1 MEGVIIVNR
10 ATTVP
15 IGVKVQEHNKTV
27 AILVPC
33 YNEEITIAKVIDDF
47 QAVLPSAQ
55 IYVFDN
61 DSGDRTAEIAREHG
75 AKVIREKRR
84 GKGYVVRSMFQKV
97 SADVYIMVDGDDTYP
112 AEQVSTMLEMV
123 EHDEADMVVG
133 SRLQTYAD
141 QAFRP
146 LHVLGNNLVRRL
158 VNRIFGTNLTDIMS
172 GLRVMNRDL
181 VHGIVIQST
190 GFEVETEMTI
200 QSLNRGFV
208 IKEHTIPYRERPAGS
223 FSKLN
228 TFQDGLRVLKTI
240 LVISR
245 DYRPLAFFSLIS
257 LLFLLTGL
265 AGGSVVVHEF
275 VKTRFIT
282 HVPLAIL
289 SVGLTISSLVMFA
302 IGLILDSIKNRFA
315 EIQSYMRSRMS

>member
-1 MEGVIIVNR
+1 MR
-10 ATTVP
+10 APGRV
-15 IGVKVQEHNKTV
+15 GLQKAGGRV
-27 AILVPC
+27 AVLIPC
-33 YNEEITIAKVIDDF
+33 YNEELTIDKVINDF
-47 QAVLPSAQ
+47 RTVFPSAD

-61 DSGDRTAEIAREHG
+61 DSSDRTAEIAREHG
-75 AKVIREKRR
+75 AEVIREKRR

-112 AEQVSTMLEMV
+112 AEQASIMLEMI

-158 VNRIFGTNLTDIMS
+158 VNRIFATNLTDIMS

-208 IKEHTIPYRERPAGS
+208 IKEHSVPYRERPAGS

-257 LLFLLTGL
+257 LLFLLAGL
-265 AGGSVVVHEF
+265 ASGSVVVHEF
-275 VKTRFIT
+275 VTTRFIT

-315 EIQSYMRSRMS
+315 EIQSFIRTRMS